1 MNGTAIARSLGFYV
15 HLKRLTDVVQADFE
29 SIDDYHN
36 FLADVV
42 PAAQNNALIV
52 GFGNDNPLIPLD
64 EITLTQIQY
73 GDIVSQIFNG
83 VNFMVLSLPHP
94 QPDPIV
100 QNSVAYFGNYI
111 QSLDGGNGDPRTRVD
126 VESIIERMNEILST
140 REANEQRVNGLVV
153 GRVQSGK
160 TRNYVGLML
169 KAVDEG

>member
-1 MNGTAIARSLGFYV
+1 MNGTAMARSLGFYV

-73 GDIVSQIFNG
+73 GDIVGQIFAN
-83 VNFMVLSLPHP
+83 VSFITLSLPHP
-94 QPDPIV
+94 PPLPLRIPDIV
-100 QNSVAYFGNYI
+100 
-111 QSLDGGNGDPRTRVD
+111 
-126 VESIIERMNEILST
+126 
-140 REANEQRVNGLVV
+140 
-153 GRVQSGK
+153 
-160 TRNYVGLML
+160 
-169 KAVDEG
+169 